1 MIDLNNELGVELT
14 RPGLLQL
21 VPQGQVTCH
30 SNNHMM
36 CQTAELDFGNKGVG
50 IMIQHPGMVGR
61 SGCQARKKKKEPLQK
76 HLQRA
81 PRESEN
87 ARGVT

>member
-30 SNNHMM
+30 LNDHMM
-36 CQTAELDFGNKGVG
+36 CQTAESDFGNKGG
-50 IMIQHPGMVGR
+50 QDNDPTPWDGR
-61 SGCQARKKKKEPLQK
+61 
-76 HLQRA
+76 
-81 PRESEN
+81 
-87 ARGVT
+87 